1 MAILAAQMPQNC
13 TMCAQGNCANKR
25 IVQANLAD
33 IKICPQKSP
42 ARTIL
47 LPAHNYRELCAQE
60 ISVNKRIMRA
70 KLDDGLCTQENSANR
85 RIVRAKLDDGLCTQE
100 NFANRRIMRANF
112 FPVRRILLPAQPNLL
127 AKFARTIFLRAH
139 SHPLLAPAT
148 IPCSRNS

>member
-1 MAILAAQMPQNC
+1 
-13 TMCAQGNCANKR
+13 MCAQGNCANKR

-47 LPAHNYRELCAQE
+47 LPAHNYGELCAQE
-60 ISVNKRIMRA
+60 I
-70 KLDDGLCTQENSANR
+70 SANR